1 MAGLLTM
8 SLDELMGEA
17 RRAAI
22 QAKKKVEAVAD
33 KGKQPSSHYLS
44 SSSAADC
51 NRKRSSVLLCTNV
64 QEAASRNS
72 T

>member
-33 KGKQPSSHYLS
+33 KGKQLADQQAES
-44 SSSAADC
+44 SSSLQRRVLTEFAIPSELTQLAAPSG
-51 NRKRSSVLLCTNV
+51 R
-64 QEAASRNS
+64 
-72 T
+72 